1 MNAYQTLL
9 NTKCFQLNGVLYDF
23 DRQVPLDWDGQ
34 STAFVFANKDEMVV
48 VSQDHSDNPLDLVV
62 AFIPTSFS
70 WCNQGIQ
77 DAFLKGFVEEFI
89 EDAFMKLFD
98 RDENDTFM
106 YDTTGTKFGGK
117 HGGNQFRIDYCFGEL
132 IISDDGVHTVDNKI
146 CQ

>member
-48 VSQDHSDNPLDLVV
+48 VSQDHTDDPMDLVV
-62 AFIPTSFS
+62 AFIPMSFI

-77 DAFLKGFVEEFI
+77 DSFLKGYI
-89 EDAFMKLFD
+89 NDLLEDMFMKVFEK
-98 RDENDTFM
+98 DENDTFF
-106 YDTTGTKFGGK
+106 YKHCTGAES
-117 HGGNQFRIDYCFGEL
+117 RIDYCFGEL
-132 IISDDGVHTVDNKI
+132 IISDDGVHTVDTKI